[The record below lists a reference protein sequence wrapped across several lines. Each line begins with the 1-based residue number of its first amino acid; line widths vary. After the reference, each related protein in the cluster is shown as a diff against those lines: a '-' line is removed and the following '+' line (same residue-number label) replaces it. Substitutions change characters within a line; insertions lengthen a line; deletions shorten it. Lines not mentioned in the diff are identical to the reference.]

1 MGLLIILAIII
12 YLIIG
17 NILIRTFHKMSLIY
31 VYDSDETLI
40 FIFGIILPLIL
51 LYIVVKEVSFYIYAK
66 CLDYI
71 EDIQKHKE
79 EQMGSNTYEYYTD
92 DSGTQFYKEKRK

>member
-1 MGLLIILAIII
+1 MGLLIILALAIII

-66 CLDYI
+66 LLDYI

-79 EQMGSNTYEYYTD
+79 EQME
-92 DSGTQFYKEKRK
+92 YKEMGLEEYHNTTFKRK